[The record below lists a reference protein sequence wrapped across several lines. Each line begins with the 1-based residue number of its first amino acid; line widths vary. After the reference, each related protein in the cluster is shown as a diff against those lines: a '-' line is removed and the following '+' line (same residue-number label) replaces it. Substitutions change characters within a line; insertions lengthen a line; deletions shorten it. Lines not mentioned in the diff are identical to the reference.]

1 MTNNLNKIL
10 LLKGSRMGKTI
21 GIISLKGGVGKT
33 SVVVSLGAA
42 LSELGKKTL
51 LIDGNLSSP
60 SLGLHLNLVDPEKTL
75 HHVLSR
81 DANSREAIYETG
93 NFHVMPS
100 TIFQKKEVSPLA
112 LKTKI
117 HGLKRTYDII
127 LLDSAP
133 SLDEETL
140 AVMLASDEIFV
151 VTTPDR
157 PTLSATIKA
166 IKLARQRGTP
176 ISGLILN
183 KVNNKKFEIPF
194 EDIEETLDIPIL
206 AVIPYD
212 INVLKALSRMESY
225 TSLKPKSRGS
235 QEFKK
240 LAAVISGEKYKQSRI
255 SDFFKRLTPNRQDIN
270 REIFYEEVFGKGARK
285 KRN

>member
-1 MTNNLNKIL
+1 
-10 LLKGSRMGKTI
+10 MGKTI

-33 SVVVSLGAA
+33 STVVSLGAA
-42 LSELGKKTL
+42 LSESGKKVL

-60 SLGLHLNLVDPEKTL
+60 SLGLHLNVVDPEKTL

-81 DANSREAIYETG
+81 NSNPREAIYDTG

-100 TIFQKKEVSPLA
+100 SIFSRSKVSPLL

-117 HGLKRTYDII
+117 KGLKRSYDVII
-127 LLDSAP
+127 VDSSP

-140 AVMLASDEIFV
+140 GVMLASDEIFV

-157 PTLSATIKA
+157 PTLSATMKA
-166 IKLARQRGTP
+166 IKLARQRGVP

-183 KVNNKKFEIPF
+183 KVNDKSFEIPF
-194 EDIEETLDIPIL
+194 EDVERALEIPVL

-212 INVLKALSRMESY
+212 VEILHALSEMEPY
-225 TSLKPKSRGS
+225 TTFKPKSKGS
-235 QEFKK
+235 EEFRK
-240 LAAVISGEKYKQSRI
+240 LAAVVSGERYKQSRLR
-255 SDFFKRLTPNRQDIN
+255 DFIRRMTPKKQDIN
-270 REIFYEEVFGKGARK
+270 REIFYEELFGKGARK
-285 KRN
+285 KGN